1 MLDVATTEIAFTGGI
16 SGSGRPHRRRAG
28 GHPGVRRLR
37 PGLVFLGHFCV
48 VSEEEFPVPSAETGG
63 LPCAVGVHEG
73 LRVNATQGLRAVPE
87 GALPAP
93 LSLQNPSR
101 LLRAIQ

>member
-1 MLDVATTEIAFTGGI
+1 MFDAATTEIAFIGGI
-16 SGSGRPHRRRAG
+16 SGSGRPRRRRAR

-37 PGLVFLGHFCV
+37 LGLVFLGHFCV
-48 VSEEEFPVPSAETGG
+48 VSEEEFPVPGAETGG

-73 LRVNATQGLRAVPE
+73 LGVNATQGLCALLE

-93 LSLQNPSR
+93 LSVQNPS
-101 LLRAIQ
+101 